1 MCRFVPVAK
10 PNTRVVVH
18 ERSHGIRIRGQPRAA
33 ARAGDLYRHVN
44 AEWLAANPVPAEYGR
59 WGTFE
64 ILNDDALIKT
74 RTLMEELGP
83 EDKAG
88 AWMVSGMN
96 AASQDSHAALAPT
109 LAIAKQLS
117 EASVRNRSP
126 DRDP

>member
-1 MCRFVPVAK
+1 MGSGSEGNPAL
-10 PNTRVVVH
+10 
-18 ERSHGIRIRGQPRAA
+18 PRAQD
-33 ARAGDLYRHVN
+33 DLYRHVN

-96 AASQDSHAALAPT
+96 AASQDSRAALAPT

-126 DRDP
+126 DRVPNPLIIHSLLTNVPDWTDR

>member
-1 MCRFVPVAK
+1 MGSGSEGNPAL
-10 PNTRVVVH
+10 
-18 ERSHGIRIRGQPRAA
+18 PRAQD
-33 ARAGDLYRHVN
+33 DLYRHVN

-96 AASQDSHAALAPT
+96 AASQDSRAALAPT

-126 DRDP
+126 DRVPNPLIIHC